1 MASRIYKA
9 HKMHFRKKKWY
20 ASVSVPPEVRHL
32 HSEPRLRLSTGT
44 SDKTTAGILARDKV
58 VPLIHRRIDAL
69 FDKLDPFVEGLRDIL
84 ENEGADVSQW
94 YHDGCIKLKVSGDK
108 TTLSATSGGIKFKAN
123 GRALTV
129 VEQWKATNYKD
140 LAMMVTSLG
149 YAVPERLLTALPR
162 DLMQEIY
169 DTAKPTGAPPS
180 VMGKLYKEITGLLG
194 DEDGQ
199 RALQMMPST
208 ITRINIQSA
217 KTLMPMFID
226 WSERYIK
233 EKKRKDSIDVHTKR
247 KKACAMFFLVCGNKP
262 LDEYDAVHMIEMAR
276 YMDHDTNGRQ
286 WAKATI
292 KNYVSYV
299 KQAFD
304 YAGSSRN
311 DLGKVVLTAHPFH
324 NMQEIKSY
332 GSEGKPYLPL
342 TNEELTSLFSSKMEP
357 QERLLLA
364 VLVTTGMRLDE
375 AALMIWE
382 RITLQNGVLCFSLV
396 DHVADEAVRVK
407 NVGSR
412 RYIPVP
418 DVIKSMLGNGGTGR
432 LFNYRIDTEGKSE
445 NAASKSLM
453 PIIRQV
459 TSHPQKAVHSLR
471 GTFIDLVRELGDV
484 DSEDRK
490 FITGHKQGDVG
501 GDGYGEGPSMKKRLN
516 IINKVE
522 HPWLTSAFANSPHK
536 AYVTQ
541 PLPTL

>member
-1 MASRIYKA
+1 M
-9 HKMHFRKKKWY
+9 
-20 ASVSVPPEVRHL
+20 
-32 HSEPRLRLSTGT
+32 
-44 SDKTTAGILARDKV
+44 ARDKL

-69 FDKLDPFVEGLRDIL
+69 FDTLDPFIEGLRDIF
-84 ENEGADVSQW
+84 EREGADVSQW
-94 YHDGCIKLKVSGDK
+94 YRDSFLELMVRGDK
-108 TTLSATSGGIKFKAN
+108 TVAHAISGGIKFKAN
-123 GRALTV
+123 GKALTV
-129 VEQWKATNYKD
+129 VERWKATNYKD

-149 YAVPERLLTALPR
+149 YAVPERLLSALPQGLK
-162 DLMQEIY
+162 DEIY
-169 DTAKPTGAPPS
+169 DIAKPTGIHPS
-180 VMGKLYKEITGLLG
+180 VAAKFHQDVTGLLG
-194 DEDGQ
+194 TEVGQ
-199 RALQMMPST
+199 QILEEMPST
-208 ITRINIQSA
+208 ITRVNIQSA
-217 KTLMPMFID
+217 KTLMPMFAD
-226 WSERYIK
+226 WSERYID
-233 EKKRKDSIDVHTKR
+233 EKRRKDSIDVHTKR
-247 KKACAMFFLVCGNKP
+247 KKACAMFLLVCGDKP
-262 LDEYDAVHMIEMAR
+262 LDDYDAVHMIEMAR

-342 TNEELTSLFSSKMEP
+342 TTEELTSLFRSKMEP

-375 AALMIWE
+375 AALMSWE
-382 RITLQNGVLCFSLV
+382 RITLQNEVLCFSLV
-396 DHVADEAVRVK
+396 DNVADEVVRVK

-418 DVIKSMLGNGGTGR
+418 DVIKTMLGNGGTGR

-445 NAASKSLM
+445 NAASKTLM

-459 TSHPQKAVHSLR
+459 TTHPQKAVHSLR
-471 GTFIDLVRELGDV
+471 GTFIDLVRELGDI

-501 GDGYGEGPSMKKRLN
+501 GDGYGEGPSMKKRLH
-516 IINKVE
+516 IVNKVE
-522 HPWLTSAFANSPHK
+522 HPWL
-536 AYVTQ
+536 
-541 PLPTL
+541 